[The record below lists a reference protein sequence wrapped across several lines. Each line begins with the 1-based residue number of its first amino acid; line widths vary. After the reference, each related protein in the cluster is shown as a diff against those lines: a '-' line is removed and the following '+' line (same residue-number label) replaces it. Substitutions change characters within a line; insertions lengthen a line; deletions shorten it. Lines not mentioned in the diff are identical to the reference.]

1 MASDVRI
8 ENGPVGP
15 VLHPPGEDDTVIL
28 YVPGNQD
35 AGTGPEP
42 RLDTAVR
49 LAELTGSTV
58 VCCRYRSRFPDA
70 LHDVRAGYRYCGRWD
85 SVAVAG
91 ERMGAGLAAALLV
104 QLRDSGAELPGC
116 AVLVSAL
123 LDLTMQARSLR
134 LHVSGDSPVKITEL
148 RQRVAD
154 YAGGAML
161 TDPYPSPLY
170 ANLHGL
176 APVQLLV
183 GGADPLLDDSL
194 AFAARAARSGVLVDL
209 RVWPDATSLDAA
221 AATAMADFIVANR
234 VESTRSSR
242 LMAG

>member
-8 ENGPVGP
+8 ESGPVGP
-15 VLHPPGEDDTVIL
+15 VLYPPGDSETVIL
-28 YVPGNQD
+28 YVPGNED
-35 AGTGPEP
+35 PA
-42 RLDTAVR
+42 LDSVVR

-58 VCCRYRSRFPDA
+58 VNCRYRSRFPAA
-70 LHDVRAGYRYCGRWD
+70 LDDVHAGFRYCQRRG
-85 SVAVAG
+85 SVVVAG

-104 QLRDSGAELPGC
+104 RLRDSGTEPPRC

-161 TDPYPSPLY
+161 TDPYLSPLY

-176 APVQLLV
+176 SPVQLLV

-209 RVWPDATSLDAA
+209 RVWPEANSLDAA

-234 VESTRSSR
+234 DGR
-242 LMAG
+242 LHFAPPAIAS